1 MPQLRLGFT
10 LPCRSLSSPL
20 PGYGSVLVPTLRS
33 FRVLHFKS
41 FSPSSGISP
50 PGGREERL
58 GKGLQAQAPDCTHP
72 RGLLPCP
79 GEHQRWNIAAS
90 WGREKAVSLSSAYSE
105 MHSGGGM
112 GAEPSRAA
120 EPPQGPGPAPPCSL
134 PAPRC
139 TGTSQGLT
147 SPFWHVDSTH
157 SSCRKLVPP
166 AAPSCSTVQSPA
178 QGRAT

>member
-1 MPQLRLGFT
+1 MPQLRLGFK

-112 GAEPSRAA
+112 GAEPPEGS
-120 EPPQGPGPAPPCSL
+120 GPAL
-134 PAPRC
+134 PLLPDAQARPRD
-139 TGTSQGLT
+139 
-147 SPFWHVDSTH
+147 SP
-157 SSCRKLVPP
+157 VPSGMLIQLIRP
-166 AAPSCSTVQSPA
+166 AES
-178 QGRAT
+178 